1 MNDPREILAVDPYNN
16 ITSDEEDEQAIAR
29 ELEFMERKR
38 QALVERLKRKQ
49 EFMKP
54 QDPNFEAIEVPQS
67 PTKNRV
73 KVGSHNATQQ
83 GTKFEGSNI
92 NKVRLSQLQQQ
103 PKPPA
108 STTTY
113 FMEKFQNAKKN
124 EDKQIAKFES
134 MMNARVHT
142 FSTDEKKYVPII
154 TNELESF
161 SNLWVKKRYIPEDD
175 LKRALH
181 EIKILRLGKLFAK
194 IRPPKFQEPEYANWA
209 TIGLISHKSDI
220 KFTSSEKPVKFFMFT
235 ITDFQHILDVYIF
248 GKKGVERYYNLRL
261 GDVIAI
267 LNPEVLPWRPSGR
280 GNFIK
285 SFNLRIS
292 HDFKCILE
300 IGSSRD
306 LGWCPIVNKKTHKK
320 CGSPINISLHKCCD
334 YHREVQFRGT
344 SAKRIELN
352 GGYALGA
359 PTKVDSQP
367 SLYKTKGE
375 NGFNIIKGTRK
386 RLSEE
391 EERLKKSSHNF
402 TNSNSAKAFFDEKF
416 QNPDMLANL
425 DNKRR
430 KIMETKKSTALSRE
444 LGKIMRRRES
454 SGLEDKSA
462 GERQKMKQTTE
473 SALQTGLI
481 QRLGFDPTHGKIS
494 QVLKS
499 SVSGSEPKNNLLGK
513 KKTVINDLLHY
524 KKEKVI
530 LAPSKNEWFKKRSH
544 REEVWQKHFGSKET
558 KETSDGSASD
568 LEII

>member
-49 EFMKP
+49 EFKKP

-67 PTKNRV
+67 PTKNRA

-92 NKVRLSQLQQQ
+92 NEVRLSQLQQQ

-209 TIGLISHKSDI
+209 TVGLISHKSDI

-235 ITDFQHILDVYIF
+235 ITDFQHTLDVYIF

-306 LGWCPIVNKKTHKK
+306 LGWCPIVNKKT
-320 CGSPINISLHKCCD
+320 
-334 YHREVQFRGT
+334 Q
-344 SAKRIELN
+344 
-352 GGYALGA
+352 
-359 PTKVDSQP
+359 
-367 SLYKTKGE
+367 
-375 NGFNIIKGTRK
+375 
-386 RLSEE
+386 
-391 EERLKKSSHNF
+391 
-402 TNSNSAKAFFDEKF
+402 
-416 QNPDMLANL
+416 
-425 DNKRR
+425 
-430 KIMETKKSTALSRE
+430 
-444 LGKIMRRRES
+444 
-454 SGLEDKSA
+454 
-462 GERQKMKQTTE
+462 QKMW
-473 SALQTGLI
+473 L
-481 QRLGFDPTHGKIS
+481 
-494 QVLKS
+494 
-499 SVSGSEPKNNLLGK
+499 
-513 KKTVINDLLHY
+513 
-524 KKEKVI
+524 
-530 LAPSKNEWFKKRSH
+530 SH
-544 REEVWQKHFGSKET
+544 
-558 KETSDGSASD
+558 
-568 LEII
+568 

>member
-1 MNDPREILAVDPYNN
+1 M
-16 ITSDEEDEQAIAR
+16 
-29 ELEFMERKR
+29 
-38 QALVERLKRKQ
+38 
-49 EFMKP
+49 
-54 QDPNFEAIEVPQS
+54 
-67 PTKNRV
+67 
-73 KVGSHNATQQ
+73 VGT
-83 GTKFEGSNI
+83 
-92 NKVRLSQLQQQ
+92 
-103 PKPPA
+103 
-108 STTTY
+108 
-113 FMEKFQNAKKN
+113 
-124 EDKQIAKFES
+124 
-134 MMNARVHT
+134 
-142 FSTDEKKYVPII
+142 
-154 TNELESF
+154 
-161 SNLWVKKRYIPEDD
+161 
-175 LKRALH
+175 
-181 EIKILRLGKLFAK
+181 
-194 IRPPKFQEPEYANWA
+194 
-209 TIGLISHKSDI
+209 
-220 KFTSSEKPVKFFMFT
+220 
-235 ITDFQHILDVYIF
+235 
-248 GKKGVERYYNLRL
+248 
-261 GDVIAI
+261 
-267 LNPEVLPWRPSGR
+267 PW
-280 GNFIK
+280 
-285 SFNLRIS
+285 
-292 HDFKCILE
+292 
-300 IGSSRD
+300 
-306 LGWCPIVNKKTHKK
+306 
-320 CGSPINISLHKCCD
+320 
-334 YHREVQFRGT
+334 
-344 SAKRIELN
+344 
-352 GGYALGA
+352 A

-367 SLYKTKGE
+367 SLYKAKGE

-430 KIMETKKSTALSRE
+430 KIIETKKSTALSRE

-454 SGLEDKSA
+454 SGLEDKSV

>member
-1 MNDPREILAVDPYNN
+1 MDDPREVLAVDPYNN
-16 ITSDEEDEQAIAR
+16 VTSDEEDEQAIAK
-29 ELEFMERKR
+29 ELEFMERKK
-38 QALVERLKRKQ
+38 QALMERLKRKQ
-49 EFMKP
+49 DFKKP
-54 QDPNFEAIEVPQS
+54 EDPNFEAVEVPQS
-67 PTKNRV
+67 PAKKRTVQNSQDASKQAIRPV
-73 KVGSHNATQQ
+73 A
-83 GTKFEGSNI
+83 SNV
-92 NKVRLSQLQQQ
+92 NELMLSQQSLES
-103 PKPPA
+103 P
-108 STTTY
+108 SNTTTY
-113 FMEKFQNAKKN
+113 FMQKFQSAKRN
-124 EDKQIAKFES
+124 EDKQIARYEG

-142 FSTDEKKYVPII
+142 FGTDNKEYKPII

-161 SNLWVKKRYIPEDD
+161 SNLWVKKRYMPEED
-175 LKRALH
+175 LKHALH
-181 EIKILRLGKLFAK
+181 EIKILRLNKLFAK
-194 IRPPKFQEPEYANWA
+194 IRPPKFQEPDYTNWA
-209 TIGLISHKSDI
+209 TVGLISHKSEI
-220 KFTSSEKPVKFFMFT
+220 KFTSSEKPIKFFMFT
-235 ITDFQHILDVYIF
+235 ITDFQHSLDVYIF

-267 LNPEVLPWRPSGR
+267 LNPEVLPWRPSSH

-306 LGWCPIVNKKTHKK
+306 LGWCPIVNKKTHKN
-320 CGSPINISLHKCCD
+320 CGSPINTNLHMCCD

-367 SLYKTKGE
+367 SLYRAKGE
-375 NGFNIIKGTRK
+375 NQFNIVRSTRK
-386 RLSEE
+386 GLSEE
-391 EERLKKSSHNF
+391 EERVKKNSHNF

-425 DNKRR
+425 DSKRR
-430 KIMETKKSTALSRE
+430 KIIDTKKSTALSRE
-444 LGKIMRRRES
+444 LGKIMRRKES
-454 SGLEDKSA
+454 SGLEDKSE
-462 GERQKMKQTTE
+462 GEKQKMKQTTE

-494 QVLKS
+494 KVLKS
-499 SVSGSEPKNNLLGK
+499 SVPGGESKNNRVNG
-513 KKTVINDLLHY
+513 KKTVINDLLQY

-544 REEVWQKHFGSKET
+544 REEVWQRHFGSNET
-558 KETSDGSASD
+558 EGASDASGSD
-568 LEII
+568 LEIV

>member
-38 QALVERLKRKQ
+38 HALVERLKRKQ
-49 EFMKP
+49 EFKKP

-92 NKVRLSQLQQQ
+92 NEVRLSQLQQQ

-209 TIGLISHKSDI
+209 TVGLISHKSDI

-235 ITDFQHILDVYIF
+235 ITDFQHTLDVYIF

-367 SLYKTKGE
+367 SLYKAKGE

-430 KIMETKKSTALSRE
+430 KIIETKKSTALSRE

-454 SGLEDKSA
+454 SGLEHKSV
-462 GERQKMKQTTE
+462 GERQKMKRTTE

-481 QRLGFDPTHGKIS
+481 QRLGFDPTHGKNFP
-494 QVLKS
+494 KYS
-499 SVSGSEPKNNLLGK
+499 SLLYQGANLRTTYSVK
-513 KKTVINDLLHY
+513 KKLL
-524 KKEKVI
+524 
-530 LAPSKNEWFKKRSH
+530 
-544 REEVWQKHFGSKET
+544 
-558 KETSDGSASD
+558 
-568 LEII
+568 